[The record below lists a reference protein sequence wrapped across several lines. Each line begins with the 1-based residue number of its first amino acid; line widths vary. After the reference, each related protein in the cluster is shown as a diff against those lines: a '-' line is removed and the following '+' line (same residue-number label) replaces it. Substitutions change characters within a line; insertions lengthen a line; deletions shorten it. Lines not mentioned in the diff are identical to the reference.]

1 MLAASALPCFIHEA
15 LRPGASTDAVEA
27 RRGLLMGLLL
37 SSFPAAAAAE
47 PRNSLPKYI
56 KAGDPLPDLDPN
68 YPPAPSEI
76 PWIREL
82 QKKSWEREPILRTRF
97 YLMDEMTKIQP
108 NPFGEKKDMVRW
120 TEDPVKWDVLTAE
133 DLKTAERYGKVL
145 VDQDL
150 TNEDMGWKSYIYTAT
165 QDRDW
170 VAKNCNITQTIELTK
185 AFQEQLEL
193 VRSHKFGE

>member
-1 MLAASALPCFIHEA
+1 VAS
-15 LRPGASTDAVEA
+15 
-27 RRGLLMGLLL
+27 GL
-37 SSFPAAAAAE
+37 PAAAVAE
-47 PRNSLPKYI
+47 PRNQLPKYI

-68 YPPAPSEI
+68 YPPAPSET

-108 NPFGEKKDMVRW
+108 NPFGERKDMVRW
-120 TEDPVKWDVLTAE
+120 TEDPVKWDVLTAD
-133 DLKTAERYGKVL
+133 DLKTAEKYGKVFL
-145 VDQDL
+145 DEDL
-150 TNEDMGWKSYIYTAT
+150 TSEDMGWRSYIYTAA

-193 VRSHKFGE
+193 IKSRKFGLSSLALC

>member
-1 MLAASALPCFIHEA
+1 MLVGLQELVPPCH
-15 LRPGASTDAVEA
+15 TVDDV
-27 RRGLLMGLLL
+27 
-37 SSFPAAAAAE
+37 AAE
-47 PRNSLPKYI
+47 RCRAYVQLFGGWSGRYGRYFVEKEAVQPSGLELFITIVNEDANCTMQDFKT
-56 KAGDPLPDLDPN
+56 K
-68 YPPAPSEI
+68 APSIFEAS
-76 PWIREL
+76 
-82 QKKSWEREPILRTRF
+82 KTRF

-170 VAKNCNITQTIELTK
+170 VAKNCNITQTVELTK